1 MTTTTTTTTTM
12 ANNNNTNETRPGR
25 TFFNSNKKSKKAP
38 LLSEEEKAALL
49 PQLVAIRA
57 KHAGR
62 ALELARAAKDAL
74 RELELLEDRMDD
86 EARALCPKYMR
97 ALPDFQLTFEAA
109 YREHAEENDNEL
121 HFLAECSETVEG
133 IELRAAAAAWE

>member
-1 MTTTTTTTTTM
+1 MKM
-12 ANNNNTNETRPGR
+12 KM
-25 TFFNSNKKSKKAP
+25 SQQHL
-38 LLSEEEKAALL
+38 LLSEQDKAALL

-57 KHAGR
+57 KHAPR
-62 ALELARAAKDAL
+62 ALELARAAKAAL
-74 RELELLEDRMDD
+74 SELELLEDRMDD

-133 IELRAAAAAWE
+133 IEGRAARFCFCSCSSRCSCT